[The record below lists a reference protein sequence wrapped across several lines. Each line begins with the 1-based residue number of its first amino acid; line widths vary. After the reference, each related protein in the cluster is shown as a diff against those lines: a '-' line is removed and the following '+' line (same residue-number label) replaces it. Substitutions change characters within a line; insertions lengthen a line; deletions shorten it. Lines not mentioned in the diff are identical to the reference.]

1 MRAYRAISLRAKLR
15 PPGGDSP
22 VAMGFSL
29 LHIQGKGDL
38 CPRWMNQTDKKILH
52 YIGTTL
58 YSLMVEVIDNAL
70 AADPNVELL
79 GPFTT

>member
-29 LHIQGKGDL
+29 LHIQGQGDL
-38 CPRWMNQTDKKILH
+38 CPRWMNQSDQKNPA
-52 YIGTTL
+52 L
-58 YSLMVEVIDNAL
+58 YWHH
-70 AADPNVELL
+70 PLL
-79 GPFTT
+79 PDGGGD